1 MTVDEALDAI
11 RDIVIVAE
19 NDGYGITGP
28 LGNAL
33 GDLIAVVQTEQYD
46 AIKAAVMNAPV
57 VIRLDTH
64 AMYTTILDAIAKHD
78 PRKGAE

>member
-1 MTVDEALDAI
+1 MTIDEA
-11 RDIVIVAE
+11 RQDIVNIIE
-19 NDGYGITGP
+19 MDGIP
-28 LGNAL
+28 IDSHSNKAL
-33 GDLIAVVQTEQYD
+33 DDLIAAVRAEQYD
-46 AIKAAVMNAPV
+46 AIMAAVRNAPV